1 MAKNILSSVI
11 ELITPICE
19 EHSCFLYDAEFQ
31 KEGKTQTLRIYVD
44 KDGGINID
52 ECEAVSRLISK
63 KLDEEDMIATA
74 YQLEVSSPGVERK
87 LTKEWHYEKV
97 MGKQIEISLYAPLD
111 GKKTLT
117 GILETFNTD
126 EITILENGNPISLP
140 RDKIAS
146 AKLFFDINEVL
157 KSKS

>member
-1 MAKNILSSVI
+1 MAKNILGSVI

-19 EHSCFLYDAEFQ
+19 ANGCFLYDAEFQ
-31 KEGKTQTLRIYVD
+31 KEGKMQTLRIYVD

-52 ECEAVSRLISK
+52 ECEGISRLISK
-63 KLDEEDMIATA
+63 KLDEEDIIATA

-87 LTKEWHYEKV
+87 LTKEWHFEKV
-97 MGKQIEISLYAPLD
+97 IGKQIEISLYAPID
-111 GKKTLT
+111 GKKTLI
-117 GILETFNTD
+117 GILETFNVD
-126 EITILENGNPISLP
+126 EITVVENGNIVSLP

>member
-11 ELITPICE
+11 ELVAPLCE
-19 EHSCFLYDAEFQ
+19 ENGCFLYDAEFQ
-31 KEGKTQTLRIYVD
+31 KEGKMQTLRIYVD

-63 KLDEEDMIATA
+63 KLDDEDLIATA

-87 LTKEWHYEKV
+87 LTKDWHFEKV

-117 GILETFNTD
+117 GILEALTAD
-126 EITILENGNPISLP
+126 EITILENGNTVSLP